1 MDSDP
6 VNSRAAW
13 KRSVLSVSF
22 DDGRHVPAVIMLGL
36 AMLLGFYFWHY
47 FFLENTVRRWYRIA
61 EEMRQQCADKGKSE
75 IKKYTQK
82 KTVSYRMIG
91 YMRQPLQGNSILMK
105 QMPDVLRI
113 MVPLTVKNDHA
124 HRLHGQLPQ

>member
-1 MDSDP
+1 
-6 VNSRAAW
+6 
-13 KRSVLSVSF
+13 
-22 DDGRHVPAVIMLGL
+22 
-36 AMLLGFYFWHY
+36 MLLGFYFWHY
-47 FFLENTVRRWYRIA
+47 FFLENTVQSWYRIA

-75 IKKYTQK
+75 IKKYPQK